1 MPWSLGWGSTWRF
14 RGGAPRS
21 CPHRARGVAGEHHPK
36 KDGRGV
42 DSATSKLPQFRQRTD
57 AKLQWEEP
65 QVKIGLNLLVIGGF
79 IGPADHATLKRIRD
93 AGYDGVEIPVFSGE
107 TRDYQAL
114 AAVLDD
120 LGLARTAVTIIPDVE
135 HNPVSPDPSSRA
147 RARDR
152 LHWAIDCMH
161 ALGATVMAGPYH
173 SPLGVF
179 TGNGP
184 TEDELD
190 HAAEVLHDAAGY
202 AEAAGIRLAI
212 EPLNR
217 FECYVLNTLEQGS
230 SLRRRVGHPNF
241 SFMYDSFHAN
251 IEERDP
257 IAGIGRYASEIAHI
271 HISENDRGIP
281 GRGHIPWRA
290 VFDAI
295 KGSGYDGWLTV
306 EAFGRAVPELA
317 AATRVWRDL
326 FPDLPTLI
334 LESIALIRGE
344 LARPSA

>member
-1 MPWSLGWGSTWRF
+1 LRPKGAAREHDPLEAGSVETT
-14 RGGAPRS
+14 
-21 CPHRARGVAGEHHPK
+21 
-36 KDGRGV
+36 
-42 DSATSKLPQFRQRTD
+42 TSKLPEFRQ
-57 AKLQWEEP
+57 AKERELQREEA
-65 QVKIGLNLLVIGGF
+65 QVKIGLNLLVVGGF
-79 IGPADHATLKRIRD
+79 IGPGDHTTLKRIRD
-93 AGYDGVEIPVFSGE
+93 AGYDGVEIPVFSGD
-107 TRDYQAL
+107 TRDYRAL
-114 AAVLDD
+114 ARVLDD

-135 HNPVSPDPSSRA
+135 HNPVSPDPASRA

-152 LHWAIDCMH
+152 LHWAVDCIH
-161 ALGATVMAGPYH
+161 ALGASVMAGPYH

-184 TEDELD
+184 TEDELE
-190 HAAEVLHDAAGY
+190 HAAEVLRDAAGY
-202 AEAAGIRLAI
+202 AQAAGVRLAI

-217 FECYVLNTLEQGS
+217 FECYALNTLEQGS

-257 IAGIGRYASEIAHI
+257 IAGIGSYAGEITHI

-281 GRGHIPWRA
+281 GRGHIPWHA

-295 KGSGYDGWLTV
+295 KASGYDGWLTV

-334 LESIALIRGE
+334 RESIALIRGE
-344 LARPSA
+344 LTRTSA

>member
-1 MPWSLGWGSTWRF
+1 M
-14 RGGAPRS
+14 
-21 CPHRARGVAGEHHPK
+21 
-36 KDGRGV
+36 
-42 DSATSKLPQFRQRTD
+42 
-57 AKLQWEEP
+57 
-65 QVKIGLNLLVIGGF
+65 KIGLNLLVVGGF
-79 IGPADHATLKRIRD
+79 IGPGDHATLKRISD
-93 AGYDGVEIPVFSGE
+93 AGYDGVEIPVFSGDPS
-107 TRDYQAL
+107 DYRAL
-114 AAVLDD
+114 AGVLDD
-120 LGLARTAVTIIPDVE
+120 LDLARTAVTIIPDVE
-135 HNPVSPDPSSRA
+135 HNPVSPDRASRA

-152 LHWAIDCMH
+152 LRWAVDCIH
-161 ALGATVMAGPYH
+161 ALGGSVMAGPYH

-179 TGNGP
+179 TGSGP
-184 TEDELD
+184 TEDELA
-190 HAAEVLHDAAGY
+190 HAADILRDAADY

-257 IAGIGRYASEIAHI
+257 IAGIGRHAGEISHI

-281 GRGHIPWRA
+281 GRGHIPWPA

-295 KGSGYDGWLTV
+295 KASGYDGWLTV
-306 EAFGRAVPELA
+306 EAFGRGVPELA

-334 LESIALIRGE
+334 RESIALIRGE
-344 LARPSA
+344 LERISA